1 MIVQLITDYG
11 PLGFIPGLSEYSS
24 LVRMLAR
31 EPGKELEVLQL
42 LDDVI
47 DVSNIKPFLKLSDK
61 WGRANQLPT
70 AEHIPSEEEIQRIE
84 DAMIKEGHYTPADAA
99 SSEYDQSSS
108 AARSEE
114 RIIEDEIE
122 SEENLSDI
130 ENYDKTGSVM
140 DLDRIQRLV
149 VEKRQQ
155 RLASKS
161 QNFDGKVV
169 VSRYLFHMA
178 MQGFGQ
184 IYHVRGVM
192 EVLNKML
199 RISTQVPY
207 RIACHLI
214 PDEKTWGIISNVL
227 SHQRDRHTFVKTW
240 IEFLSRGAR
249 PPISLTRLLVQML
262 VRQSLVEQ
270 AVWVMRIG
278 RALPDVGNVPPE
290 TPKVEDRIP
299 WDLKVQIMYVASAL
313 DAATSYDATL
323 MTFTDAISQGK
334 AAARLPLLSP
344 PDLETHARLIG
355 GAVRADNEKLANHL
369 FQELIDANMTPDGAT
384 YGYLARL
391 YARKG
396 DIVRVFS
403 IVRNTLLRRYQFL
416 AQKYLSEGVLNT
428 SHEQEKY
435 KRDVKHQTSIL
446 KTDVHCLAPLLML
459 FIQKGSEKGVL
470 ALLRSWNN
478 TYGKL
483 ISAEKFGLALLKVY
497 SKPEDSAEVNRLL
510 HNALES
516 IRIDHH
522 SDNADNSD
530 ASDLIH
536 TMQYTK
542 SSMAAFTD
550 AVRTH
555 IRARNLFGVV
565 NVLRMM
571 VKENLQP
578 PYNLLELAMHGF
590 LNEQALDL
598 FDATHAYFRE
608 GLGLPL
614 SLTLY
619 SSWMRTLRNHGD
631 TSGVQAAF
639 DELVELG
646 QIPNQR
652 HYIYL
657 VQAYAFG
664 GWIER
669 AVSIVYNLRK
679 PQSGVHPGLD
689 LNIAVIEAYVACGRL
704 KSAETE
710 LHYLLETSPLQHTQI
725 PARPFNYMIIGYLYA
740 GEGSKAMQ
748 IYKEI
753 VRLGIKPDVYTF
765 SILMHSYTLANDLE
779 NCLRVFNEMLRM
791 GVEPDLVIYI
801 ILISAFGARRMVSR
815 AEAVFEQIAREQEW
829 TQLHDRDHVGYRPWQ
844 ESRVSSSDALSLY
857 AENPQRKDLGEVIDA
872 FDSGKNDISS
882 RLRTHSFCNLDPT
895 VYLAMLKVYNKAKRP
910 LRALA
915 TWEGLIHNFPIVQW
929 NPRKGGIL
937 SKSLQYTGQFHIN
950 SWTVLL
956 RTVRPT
962 FGFHRVVKRL
972 WELSKYFVNPVFSSE
987 MDEILIAR
995 QSQKNLIA
1003 SLCRQATTTPDI
1015 DKLSGMMALRAKLIK
1030 DIEMEIDERV
1040 FHDYMFFAKKR
1051 VILPTPI
1058 FDVQASSFRNYDYW
1072 IPQEMYKSA
1081 FSVASSH
1088 ISQQASVIADRVD
1101 TLKKD
1106 VASSSKSSLL
1116 NENDEFNFMTNRKI
1130 AAHVAKLWRQ
1140 LENDGFKFSNIH
1152 VSDYISC
1159 ILLGRQYDEVI
1170 RFLLL
1175 VKPPSSSS
1183 QASYRYYNLK
1193 IVKRASQMLV
1203 RLIKVVRQRLLQAK
1217 ERRIVLEILMDQGGP
1232 RCQDYVSECG
1242 DIVDPD
1248 IERSKNEIQVM
1259 RERLALHTEH
1269 ESGWFYELEK
1279 LVEIATIWQ
1288 RLVSNEEE
1296 MEYISN
1302 AIFFAETALVRA

>member
-84 DAMIKEGHYTPADAA
+84 DAMIKEGHYTPTGAA
-99 SSEYDQSSS
+99 PSEYDQSSS
-108 AARSEE
+108 AARSDE
-114 RIIEDEIE
+114 RIIEDEVE

-130 ENYDKTGSVM
+130 ERYSKTGGAM

-161 QNFDGKVV
+161 KNFDGKVV

-214 PDEKTWGIISNVL
+214 PDEKTWDIISNVL

-334 AAARLPLLSP
+334 AAARLPLLSL

-355 GAVRADNEKLANHL
+355 GAVQADNEKLANHL
-369 FQELIDANMTPDGAT
+369 FQELVDANMTPDGAT

-396 DIVRVFS
+396 DIVRVFF

-416 AQKYLSEGVLNT
+416 AQKHLSEGALNT
-428 SHEQEKY
+428 SQEQEMY
-435 KRDVKHQTSIL
+435 KRDVKRQTSIL
-446 KTDVHCLAPLLML
+446 KADVYCLAPLLML

-478 TYGKL
+478 AYGKF
-483 ISAEKFGLALLKVY
+483 ISAEKFALALLKVY
-497 SKPEDSAEVNRLL
+497 SKPKDSAEVNRLL
-510 HNALES
+510 QNALES

-522 SDNADNSD
+522 SDNTDNAD
-530 ASDLIH
+530 ASDLMH
-536 TMQYTK
+536 TK

-550 AVRTH
+550 AIRTH
-555 IRARNLFGVV
+555 IRARNLLGVV

-571 VKENLQP
+571 VKENLEP
-578 PYNLLELAMHGF
+578 PYNLLELMMHGF

-679 PQSGVHPGLD
+679 PQSGVRPGLD

-753 VRLGIKPDVYTF
+753 IHLGIKPDVYTF

-801 ILISAFGARRMVSR
+801 ILISAFGARRMISR

-829 TQLHDRDHVGYRPWQ
+829 TQLHDRDRVGYRPWQ

-857 AENPQRKDLGEVIDA
+857 AENPRRKDLGEVIEA

-882 RLRTHSFCNLDPT
+882 RLRTHSFYNIDPT

-915 TWEGLIHNFPIVQW
+915 TWESLIHNFPIVQW
-929 NPRKGGIL
+929 NPRK
-937 SKSLQYTGQFHIN
+937 
-950 SWTVLL
+950 
-956 RTVRPT
+956 
-962 FGFHRVVKRL
+962 
-972 WELSKYFVNPVFSSE
+972 
-987 MDEILIAR
+987 
-995 QSQKNLIA
+995 
-1003 SLCRQATTTPDI
+1003 
-1015 DKLSGMMALRAKLIK
+1015 
-1030 DIEMEIDERV
+1030 
-1040 FHDYMFFAKKR
+1040 
-1051 VILPTPI
+1051 
-1058 FDVQASSFRNYDYW
+1058 
-1072 IPQEMYKSA
+1072 
-1081 FSVASSH
+1081 
-1088 ISQQASVIADRVD
+1088 DRVG
-1101 TLKKD
+1101 TLKTD
-1106 VASSSKSSLL
+1106 SASSSKSSLL

-1183 QASYRYYNLK
+1183 KASYRYYNLK

-1248 IERSKNEIQVM
+1248 IERSENEIQVM
-1259 RERLALHTEH
+1259 RERLAIYTEH

-1288 RLVSNEEE
+1288 RLVGNEKE